1 MLNTQETMRGGVD
14 VKGVHFTWATGG
26 VMVGGATPERWRVGG
41 AWEVLDH
48 YVPRTPTPLPITS
61 EHGLIFGEGYRC
73 SVSGTKTLHVYKETI
88 FLGPICCMT

>member
-1 MLNTQETMRGGVD
+1 MVDICTNGLHCRLNIGAGRAFFLKDCLCAQHSRDNARGVD

-48 YVPRTPTPLPITS
+48 YVPRTPTP
-61 EHGLIFGEGYRC
+61 FADY
-73 SVSGTKTLHVYKETI
+73 
-88 FLGPICCMT
+88 F

>member
-1 MLNTQETMRGGVD
+1 MKNATPFPFVLYADLDGSCPVVIIFLRTLCVLSTQETMRGVVD

-48 YVPRTPTPLPITS
+48 YVPRTPTP
-61 EHGLIFGEGYRC
+61 FADY
-73 SVSGTKTLHVYKETI
+73 
-88 FLGPICCMT
+88 F